1 MGRDGFVFYAS
12 WLEAIKNLPREIQ
25 GEVLTAIIEYGLYGE
40 TTETPKPITSA
51 MLAMV
56 KPQIDVNNKRYENG
70 TKGGRPP
77 KSETKPKPNDNQ
89 TETKPKPNDNQTE
102 TKPEPN
108 DNQTETKP
116 EPKEKE
122 KDKDKDNIISLT
134 DNNIIQK
141 ENTSNEVSKK
151 DELSFHP
158 DKVDYVALMDFFNKT
173 FNGKLPTIK
182 TMTDARKKA
191 IKARIAQYGKQA
203 VFDVM
208 KKVYQSTFL
217 LGGNDRNWKCDFD
230 WIFKQEHFTKI
241 LEGRYDNGTSAGQR
255 NTTDEKRESARNLK
269 EMSAT
274 ILMQSLSE
282 NDK

>member
-56 KPQIDVNNKRYENG
+56 KPQIDANNKRYENG

-77 KSETKPKPNDNQ
+77 KSETKPK
-89 TETKPKPNDNQTE
+89 
-102 TKPEPN
+102 PN